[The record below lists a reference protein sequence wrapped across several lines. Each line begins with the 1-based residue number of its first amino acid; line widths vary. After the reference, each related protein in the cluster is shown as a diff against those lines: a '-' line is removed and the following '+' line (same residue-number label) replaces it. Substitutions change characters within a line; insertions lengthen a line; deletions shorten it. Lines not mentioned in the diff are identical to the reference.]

1 MSPNRPN
8 KSNKS
13 TCQYPWIT
21 ADTENGGSYNSYPII
36 HFQYQLSQGSISW
49 YKIDTGHDFTPNL
62 PKKLP
67 NKSPICPFLFH
78 GLADGVTIHI
88 QQRQQ
93 HADVGQDHL
102 SSSKKM
108 EEIRVNPPRFIQ
120 EKWMVLLRKCD
131 DFGTIGIEPT
141 NIAGLT
147 SKNSTT
153 KDSEV
158 FSGWNWGW

>member
-1 MSPNRPN
+1 MAKTTKTWRMAMSPNRPN

-102 SSSKKM
+102 SSSKK
-108 EEIRVNPPRFIQ
+108 
-120 EKWMVLLRKCD
+120 WRK
-131 DFGTIGIEPT
+131 
-141 NIAGLT
+141 
-147 SKNSTT
+147 
-153 KDSEV
+153 
-158 FSGWNWGW
+158 SGWTPPDLSKKNGWFYSENVMISEQLESNQRTLLVWLAKIV